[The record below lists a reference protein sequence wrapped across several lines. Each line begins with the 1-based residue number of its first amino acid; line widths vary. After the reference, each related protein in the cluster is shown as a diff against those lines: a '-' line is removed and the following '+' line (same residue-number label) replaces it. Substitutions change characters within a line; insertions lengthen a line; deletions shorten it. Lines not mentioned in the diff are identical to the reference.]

1 MDVEQRNPIPNNA
14 PEHHLAA
21 ALALVDARS
30 SSSCFS
36 CATSAVVGV
45 SGFLAKAAAT
55 KAVGAFLFEHDDAA
69 ADTDAT
75 TENTAALAAATSMS
89 AAAISASSAVPL
101 PPSPAPA

>member
-1 MDVEQRNPIPNNA
+1 M
-14 PEHHLAA
+14 H
-21 ALALVDARS
+21 RS

-45 SGFLAKAAAT
+45 SSFLAKAAAT

-75 TENTAALAAATSMS
+75 AKNTAAEAAAESR
-89 AAAISASSAVPL
+89 L
-101 PPSPAPA
+101 EGG